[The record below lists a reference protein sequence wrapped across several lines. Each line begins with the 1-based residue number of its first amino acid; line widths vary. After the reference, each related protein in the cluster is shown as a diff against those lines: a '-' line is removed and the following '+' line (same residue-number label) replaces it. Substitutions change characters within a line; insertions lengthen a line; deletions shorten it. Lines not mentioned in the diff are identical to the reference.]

1 MYLHIHE
8 AEYQL
13 IKGKYMTRHLMNFR
27 ADNKK
32 QNGATLLGML
42 IVGALVVFVAIVAMK
57 IVPAYLEFMSV
68 KKVLRAMHQEPL
80 NTMSSKEIK
89 DAFSKKASMDY
100 ITVVNGSD
108 LSIEKSEGGGVA
120 VSVDYQVIKPV
131 MGNVSVLIDFS
142 ASSDGK

>member
-1 MYLHIHE
+1 
-8 AEYQL
+8 
-13 IKGKYMTRHLMNFR
+13 MTRHLKNFR

-32 QNGATLLGML
+32 QKGATLLGML
-42 IVGALVVFVAIVAMK
+42 VVAALLVFVAIVAMK

-89 DAFSKKASMDY
+89 DAFSRKASMDY
-100 ITVVNGSD
+100 ITVVSGSD
-108 LSIEKSEGGGVA
+108 LSIEKNENGSVA
-120 VSVDYQVIKPV
+120 VSVDYQVVKPV

>member
-1 MYLHIHE
+1 V

-27 ADNKK
+27 ADYKK

-68 KKVLRAMHQEPL
+68 KKVLRTMHQEPL
-80 NTMSSKEIK
+80 ATMSSKEIK
-89 DAFSKKASMDY
+89 DAFNRKASMDY

-108 LSIEKSEGGGVA
+108 LSIDKSDSGGVA
-120 VSVDYQVIKPV
+120 VSVDYQVVKPV

>member
-1 MYLHIHE
+1 MCLHINL

-27 ADNKK
+27 ADYKK

-42 IVGALVVFVAIVAMK
+42 IVGALVVFVAIVGMK

-68 KKVLRAMHQEPL
+68 KKVLRTMHQEPL
-80 NTMSSKEIK
+80 ATMSSKEIK
-89 DAFSKKASMDY
+89 DAFNRKASMDY

-108 LSIEKSEGGGVA
+108 LSIDKSDSGGVA
-120 VSVDYQVIKPV
+120 VSVDYQVVKPV
-131 MGNVSVLIDFS
+131 IGNVSVLIDFS

>member
-1 MYLHIHE
+1 MCLHINL

-27 ADNKK
+27 ADYKK

-42 IVGALVVFVAIVAMK
+42 IVGALVVFVAIVGMK

-68 KKVLRAMHQEPL
+68 KKVLRTMHQEPL
-80 NTMSSKEIK
+80 ATMSSKEIK
-89 DAFSKKASMDY
+89 DAFNRKASMDY

-108 LSIEKSEGGGVA
+108 LSIDKSDSGGVA
-120 VSVDYQVIKPV
+120 VSVDYQVVKPV

>member
-1 MYLHIHE
+1 
-8 AEYQL
+8 
-13 IKGKYMTRHLMNFR
+13 MTRHLKNFR

-32 QNGATLLGML
+32 QKGATLLGML
-42 IVGALVVFVAIVAMK
+42 IVGALLVFVAIVAMK

-68 KKVLRAMHQEPL
+68 KKVLRTMNQEPL

-108 LSIEKSEGGGVA
+108 LNIEKNENGGVA
-120 VSVDYQVIKPV
+120 VSVDYQVVKPV

-142 ASSDGK
+142 ASSGGK

>member
-1 MYLHIHE
+1 
-8 AEYQL
+8 
-13 IKGKYMTRHLMNFR
+13 MTRHLKNFR

-32 QNGATLLGML
+32 QKGATLLGML
-42 IVGALVVFVAIVAMK
+42 IVAALLVFVAIVAMK

-68 KKVLRAMHQEPL
+68 KKVLRAMNQEPL

-108 LSIEKSEGGGVA
+108 LNIEKNENGGVA
-120 VSVDYQVIKPV
+120 VSVDYQVVKPV

-142 ASSDGK
+142 ASSGGK

>member
-1 MYLHIHE
+1 MCLHINV

-27 ADNKK
+27 ADYKK

-42 IVGALVVFVAIVAMK
+42 IVGALVVFVAIVGMK

-68 KKVLRAMHQEPL
+68 KKVLRTMHQEPL
-80 NTMSSKEIK
+80 ATMSSKEIK
-89 DAFSKKASMDY
+89 DAFNRKASMDY

-108 LSIEKSEGGGVA
+108 LSIDKSDSGGVA
-120 VSVDYQVIKPV
+120 VSVDYQVVKPV